1 MYTFSIRFKQII
13 VIDHS
18 ESDLT
23 KELQDSLEV
32 ESGVEALED
41 TIDAFGDLNQIE
53 TDVMN
58 QKRDESSLG
67 QPIATSSP
75 TNFGLPPSKNNLLKD
90 ESSKKP
96 KTYFLKFSMYLL
108 TIFLLLNCILF
119 PNCNVWNGFLLGIW
133 CFYFASNL
141 KEWVLDNYFSDEPR
155 KGFFQ
160 LNRSNSIP
168 FTYTIP
174 SVKEHTPLKKYEV
187 RTTCGYFIYYRVDYT
202 ILYILLLRF

>member
-1 MYTFSIRFKQII
+1 M
-13 VIDHS
+13 
-18 ESDLT
+18 
-23 KELQDSLEV
+23 

-53 TDVMN
+53 TDVKN
-58 QKRDESSLG
+58 QKRDDSSLG

-75 TNFGLPPSKNNLLKD
+75 TNFGLPPSKNNLLKN
-90 ESSKKP
+90 EASMKP

-108 TIFLLLNCILF
+108 TIFLLLNYILF

-133 CFYFASNL
+133 CFYFVSNL

-168 FTYTIP
+168 LTYTIP
-174 SVKEHTPLKKYEV
+174 SVKEHRPLKKYEV
-187 RTTCGYFIYYRVDYT
+187 STTFGYFIYDRVDDT
-202 ILYILLLRF
+202 ILAMTLFSH

>member
-1 MYTFSIRFKQII
+1 
-13 VIDHS
+13 
-18 ESDLT
+18 
-23 KELQDSLEV
+23 
-32 ESGVEALED
+32 
-41 TIDAFGDLNQIE
+41 
-53 TDVMN
+53 MN

-67 QPIATSSP
+67 QPITTSSP

-90 ESSKKP
+90 EASKKP

-133 CFYFASNL
+133 CFYFASTL

-187 RTTCGYFIYYRVDYT
+187 RTTCGYFIYFRVDYT